1 MEKEKILKRKKEAVR
16 EDRKWDVVMDGKN
29 KGKRKHLSCPLSI
42 GKEKLNETIKN

>member
-16 EDRKWDVVMDGKN
+16 EDRKWDVVMDEKN
-29 KGKRKHLSCPLSI
+29 KGKRRHREFFI